1 MKYIKKFNENI
12 ESNIDI
18 EGINRKS
25 IDILKGKK
33 FETSR
38 SLNLPFEIKKT
49 LKFKVTDCKAI
60 INDGEVLLFVGVDLY
75 EVKGSIEVNRNYD
88 EKSAKCLAM
97 TEYLYWNVVKQS
109 IGEEISVMVYD
120 TTFCDIDGWIKKW
133 K

>member
-12 ESNIDI
+12 ESNINI
-18 EGINRKS
+18 EEINKKS
-25 IDILKGKK
+25 VDLLKGKK
-33 FETSR
+33 FEASDV
-38 SLNLPFEIKKT
+38 LNLPFKIKKP

-60 INDGEVLLFVGVDLY
+60 LDDGEVLLFVGVNLY
-75 EVKGSIEVNRNYD
+75 EVEGEIESTRNYD

-97 TEYLYWNVVKQS
+97 TEHLYWGVVRGS